1 MQVILAEKRGFCFG
15 VTTAI
20 CEAEKAIEQFGQ
32 GNVYAL
38 GPIIHNKQVCRKL
51 EEAGLKVVETLDEVP
66 PAASCSSARTGS
78 ARR

>member
-1 MQVILAEKRGFCFG
+1 MQVILAEKRGFCYG

-20 CEAEKAIEQFGQ
+20 CEAEKAIERFGR

-51 EEAGLKVVETLDEVP
+51 EQAGLHVVETIDQVP
-66 PAASCSSARTGS
+66 ADGVVLIRSHGVAPK
-78 ARR
+78 